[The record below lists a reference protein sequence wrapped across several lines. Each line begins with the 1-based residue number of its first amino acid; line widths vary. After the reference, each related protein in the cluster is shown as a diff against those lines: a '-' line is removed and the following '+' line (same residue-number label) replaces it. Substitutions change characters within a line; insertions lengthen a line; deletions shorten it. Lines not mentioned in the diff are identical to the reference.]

1 MRRVAPLTI
10 DIRPGLLG
18 RAQAA
23 AKRRGVGVDELVA
36 EALEHELGTTLDAG
50 AAPPALRCIGAFS
63 SGRGDLGRLA
73 GEGVFEPE
81 PFR

>member
-10 DIRPGLLG
+10 NIRPGLLG
-18 RAQAA
+18 RARAA
-23 AKRRGVGVDELVA
+23 AERRGVGVDEIVV
-36 EALEHELGTTLDAG
+36 EALEHELGAAPDAG
-50 AAPPALRCIGAFS
+50 APPPLTCIGAFS

-73 GEGVFEPE
+73 GENVFEPE